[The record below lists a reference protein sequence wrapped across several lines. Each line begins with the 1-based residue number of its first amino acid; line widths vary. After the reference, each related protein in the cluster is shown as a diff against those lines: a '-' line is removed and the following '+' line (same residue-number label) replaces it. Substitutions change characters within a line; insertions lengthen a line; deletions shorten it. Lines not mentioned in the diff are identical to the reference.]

1 MTVAEC
7 LTAGLIIIQEKGIL
21 HKLVDDIEKQKLYT
35 TKHPLNAR
43 GTIFDQLILLQV
55 SIVTNIFYIMV

>member
-7 LTAGLIIIQEKGIL
+7 LTAGLIIIEEKGIL
-21 HKLVDDIEKQKLYT
+21 QKLVDDIEKQKLYT

-43 GTIFDQLILLQV
+43 GTIF
-55 SIVTNIFYIMV
+55 